1 MKVPRNARICAS
13 RVVEYVPQY
22 DEQLTPRTFV
32 PADRLTPV
40 STAVPAEAEEDPP
53 PDDETDYTPSF
64 AGDDVAVEDVAKLAA
79 ELEADILE
87 GYEPPPKGVRVSH
100 DDVRVIVPEEAAE
113 PSAPS
118 HPLDDKL
125 LVELGTGEPYKD
137 DVLKKEATSKEHL
150 LVDAEKEETSKA
162 RAAAERPSAPSEP
175 LEEAPVEAPVEPPA
189 ERVIPP
195 EEDEENIFDYAVHWL
210 ERPDVVAFFNDHPEF
225 MEVNFDGCAA
235 EADGLLKA
243 GTWDLSSVREKEDV
257 RAEAKR
263 SGVSVHFGQLMTIA
277 SIKFHELAEHLQ
289 KIKGRIVY
297 RGDCAKDEH
306 GAAAVYQELG
316 ANPWRQVPE
325 LRTEA
330 YGTLPGH
337 CSTAADA
344 VKAYVQALLSS
355 RYKTWIELPPE
366 LRPKHW
372 RDKFVKPVVLL
383 IKALYGHPDAGGLW
397 EQHLKKIIKN
407 MGGSEAGSANVDARD
422 ATLSHEMRAFSTLSN
437 EKVTGLKALAEEEVS
452 KMKEEIKLAR
462 DAEVHGP
469 HGIK

>member
-40 STAVPAEAEEDPP
+40 STAVPAEAEEDPA
-53 PDDETDYTPSF
+53 PDDKSDYTPSF
-64 AGDDVAVEDVAKLAA
+64 AGDDVAVDDVAKLAA

-125 LVELGTGEPYKD
+125 LVELGYEDLAVAVETDPKVNALVSELLDPD
-137 DVLKKEATSKEHL
+137 HL
-150 LVDAEKEETSKA
+150 LTQALKLEDPHCPSQEVQAMVTKLLSRAEMLSNPKA
-162 RAAAERPSAPSEP
+162 
-175 LEEAPVEAPVEPPA
+175 LE
-189 ERVIPP
+189 
-195 EEDEENIFDYAVHWL
+195 AVK
-210 ERPDVVAFFNDHPEF
+210 
-225 MEVNFDGCAA
+225 A
-235 EADGLLKA
+235 EADGLLRA

-257 RAEAKR
+257 RAEAKK

-289 KIKGRIVY
+289 KMKGRIVY

-306 GAAAVYQELG
+306 GAAAVYQELR
-316 ANPWRQVPE
+316 ANPTSVQG
-325 LRTEA
+325 LNACLA

-344 VKAYVQALLSS
+344 VKAY
-355 RYKTWIELPPE
+355 
-366 LRPKHW
+366 
-372 RDKFVKPVVLL
+372 
-383 IKALYGHPDAGGLW
+383 
-397 EQHLKKIIKN
+397 
-407 MGGSEAGSANVDARD
+407 
-422 ATLSHEMRAFSTLSN
+422 
-437 EKVTGLKALAEEEVS
+437 
-452 KMKEEIKLAR
+452 
-462 DAEVHGP
+462 
-469 HGIK
+469 